1 MKISRIFKFREGEQ
15 GEAVKP
21 FLDHLEDLRW
31 VIVKMAAALGA
42 AMLLAFCFRTQLV
55 HILQGPLKSIDPRA
69 AEVPCLPGCCR
80 LDDDLVPACL
90 LRRYR
95 SFAFRS

>member
-1 MKISRIFKFREGEQ
+1 MTVGEKTPSMKLSRIFKFREGEQ

-42 AMLLAFCFRTQLV
+42 AMLLAFASAPNWSTSSRDRSNR
-55 HILQGPLKSIDPRA
+55 SIQS
-69 AEVPCLPGCCR
+69 
-80 LDDDLVPACL
+80 
-90 LRRYR
+90 Y
-95 SFAFRS
+95 

>member
-31 VIVKMAAALGA
+31 VIVKMALALGA

-55 HILQGPLKSIDPRA
+55 HILQGPLKVD
-69 AEVPCLPGCCR
+69 
-80 LDDDLVPACL
+80 
-90 LRRYR
+90 R
-95 SFAFRS
+95 SEITEITGLSWVSQTR